1 MNKIGK
7 AVWVLAAIL
16 AIAVGGCAAEGSRQ
30 STGAYI
36 DDSSITA
43 KVKSEMIAD
52 KTVSARNINVTS
64 LAGVVRLE
72 GNIESQQ
79 ESDRAVA
86 IANGVAGVKSVE
98 NRLTV
103 K

>member
-1 MNKIGK
+1 MNKIGNGM
-7 AVWVLAAIL
+7 WVLAAVLI
-16 AIAVGGCAAEGSRQ
+16 IALGGCAAEGSRQ

-64 LAGVVRLE
+64 MAGVVKLE
-72 GNIESQQ
+72 GSVETRQ
-79 ESDRAVA
+79 EADRAVA
-86 IANGVAGVKSVE
+86 IASGVAGVKSVD
-98 NRLTV
+98 NQMTV
-103 K
+103 Q